1 LQEKFKQTLLLII
14 LTYLI
19 IMRKKFIAVYALMAV
34 LALGSTTLTSC
45 VDDNESAS
53 VTAIRDL
60 KMQQL
65 QALVTYNTASAK
77 MQELRAKM
85 AEATYDADLAA
96 ELAQAERNL
105 QDAELAIKNSL
116 NNYQQGIMTNY
127 SNALN
132 KVGDL
137 TTEIAQAKLQK
148 AQLEIDTTYAKEIV
162 KNQIRTQEKTVKS
175 NEAALEVYKNLADNG
190 YDELVTEQKQVEI
203 QKKENSEA
211 LAVNTNKLTT
221 ANTAYVTA
229 QGDIARRYVDNNG
242 NISLDIPSDNVL
254 EPTNAVAQAAY
265 TLTDMYAEYST
276 KITGFQPV
284 INKAEKIELSEGSDI
299 AIKIFTL
306 NKNNEIDATKAM
318 ADYVESMKE
327 ALGTDKDK
335 ANQYGSAYA
344 QKAYADEQLAAAEK
358 ALAAAEKALAAADE
372 DDPNYAQLKAD
383 VVREEGNVRSMT
395 KNVNTEADELADAIE
410 NYDDA
415 VALQKEYTEALKTF
429 TDATAY
435 KAYTDRVTAI
445 VNTEGK
451 AKAELDAEKLE
462 LTIKS
467 SELTAKE
474 IALNGLVN
482 GSIDIET
489 EIATCESNIAEAQKE
504 IAKLEL
510 VLSQVNGGQIL
521 TDDLLA
527 ILDTEI
533 ANAEAE
539 KAVYEKLAEQY
550 KQQLEASIN
559 GGTTAE

>member
-1 LQEKFKQTLLLII
+1 MK
-14 LTYLI
+14 
-19 IMRKKFIAVYALMAV
+19 KKFIAVSVLICA

-96 ELAQAERNL
+96 ELAQAEREL
-105 QDAELAIKNSL
+105 QEAELAIKNSL
-116 NNYQQGIMTNY
+116 NDYQQDIMTNY
-127 SNALN
+127 STALD
-132 KVGDL
+132 KVGEL
-137 TTEIAQAKLQK
+137 TTEIAQVKLQK

-162 KNQIRTQEKTVKS
+162 KDQIRTQEKTVKS

-190 YDELVTEQKQVEI
+190 YDELVTEQKQVQI

-242 NISLDIPSDNVL
+242 DISLDILSDNVL

-265 TLTDMYAEYST
+265 TLIDMSAEAST

-284 INKAEKIELSEGSDI
+284 INNVEKIELSEGSDI

-318 ADYVESMKE
+318 ADYVENMKK

-344 QKAYADEQLAAAEK
+344 QKAYADEQLAATEK

-383 VVREEGNVRSMT
+383 VVREEDYVRSMT
-395 KNVNTEADELADAIE
+395 KNVNTKADELADAIE

-474 IALNGLVN
+474 IALNELVN

-527 ILDTEI
+527 ILDTKI

>member
-1 LQEKFKQTLLLII
+1 
-14 LTYLI
+14 
-19 IMRKKFIAVYALMAV
+19 MRKKFITVYALMAV

-53 VTAIRDL
+53 VTAMRDL

-96 ELAQAERNL
+96 ELAQAEREL
-105 QDAELAIKNSL
+105 QEAELAIKSSL
-116 NNYQQGIMTNY
+116 NNYQQGIMTYY
-127 SNALN
+127 STALN
-132 KVGDL
+132 KVGEL
-137 TTEIAQAKLQK
+137 TKEIAQAKLQK

-162 KNQIRTQEKTVKS
+162 KDQIRTQEKTVKS

-211 LAVNTNKLTT
+211 LAVNSNKLTT

-242 NISLDIPSDNVL
+242 NISLDRPSDNVL

-265 TLTDMYAEYST
+265 TLTDMYTEYGT
-276 KITGFQPV
+276 KIAGFQRV
-284 INKAEKIELSEGSDI
+284 IDKTEKIELSEGSDI
-299 AIKIFTL
+299 AIEIFTL
-306 NKNNEIDATKAM
+306 NKNKEIDATKAM
-318 ADYVESMKE
+318 TDYVEGKKK

-395 KNVNTEADELADAIE
+395 KNVNTEADELANAIE

-482 GSIDIET
+482 NSIDIET
-489 EIATCESNIAEAQKE
+489 EIATCESNIATAQKE

-521 TDDLLA
+521 TNDLLA

>member
-1 LQEKFKQTLLLII
+1 
-14 LTYLI
+14 
-19 IMRKKFIAVYALMAV
+19 MRKKFIAVYALMAV

-96 ELAQAERNL
+96 ELAQAERDL

-132 KVGDL
+132 KVGEL
-137 TTEIAQAKLQK
+137 TTEIAQAKSQK
-148 AQLEIDTTYAKEIV
+148 AQLEIDTTYAEGIIKENIAAY
-162 KNQIRTQEKTVKS
+162 EKTIKE
-175 NEAALEVYKNLADNG
+175 NEAKLEVYKSLADNG
-190 YDELVTEQKQVEI
+190 YDELVAELKKVEI
-203 QKKENSEA
+203 QVNENNEA
-211 LAVNTNKLTT
+211 VQVNTNKTT
-221 ANTAYVTA
+221 EAQKAYETA
-229 QGDIARRYVDNNG
+229 QGDIARRYVQQDG
-242 NISLDIPSDNVL
+242 SISLTSTTTAKDVL

-265 TLTDMYAEYST
+265 TLTDMYTEYGT
-276 KITGFQPV
+276 KIAGFQQV
-284 INKAEKIELSEGSDI
+284 IDKTEKIELSEGSDI
-299 AIKIFTL
+299 AIEIFTL
-306 NKNNEIDATKAM
+306 NKNKEIDATKAM
-318 ADYVESMKE
+318 ADYVEGKKK

-335 ANQYGSAYA
+335 ANQNGSAYA
-344 QKAYADEQLAAAEK
+344 KKAYADEQLAAAEK

-383 VVREEGNVRSMT
+383 VVREEGNVRSKT
-395 KNVNTEADELADAIE
+395 QNVNTKADELADAIK

-451 AKAELDAEKLE
+451 AYDELLAEGLE
-462 LTIKS
+462 LQIEKT
-467 SELTAKE
+467 ELNAKKT
-474 IALNGLVN
+474 ALNALVGSN
-482 GSIDIET
+482 GSAINIDE
-489 EIATCESNIAEAQKE
+489 E
-504 IAKLEL
+504 IAKCETTIAEQQKNIADAKLLLETIT
-510 VLSQVNGGQIL
+510 VQGNYNQTTITYVVNE
-521 TDDLLA
+521 LLA
-527 ILDTEI
+527 MLDSQI
-533 ANAEAE
+533 KNAEAE

-559 GGTTAE
+559 GGTAAE

>member
-1 LQEKFKQTLLLII
+1 
-14 LTYLI
+14 
-19 IMRKKFIAVYALMAV
+19 MRKKFIAVYALMAV

-242 NISLDIPSDNVL
+242 NISLDRESNNVL

-265 TLTDMYAEYST
+265 TLTDMYNEYKN
-276 KITGFQPV
+276 KITGFESV
-284 INKAEKIELSEGSDI
+284 INKTEEIELSEGSDI

-306 NKNNEIDATKAM
+306 NKNKEIDATKAM

-383 VVREEGNVRSMT
+383 VVREEGYVRRMT
-395 KNVNTEADELADAIE
+395 QKVNTETDELADAIE

-482 GSIDIET
+482 SSIDIET

>member
-1 LQEKFKQTLLLII
+1 
-14 LTYLI
+14 
-19 IMRKKFIAVYALMAV
+19 MRKKFIAVYALMAV

-96 ELAQAERNL
+96 ELAQAEREL
-105 QDAELAIKNSL
+105 QEAELAIKSSL
-116 NNYQQGIMTNY
+116 NNYQQGIMTKY
-127 SNALN
+127 STALN
-132 KVGDL
+132 KVGEL
-137 TTEIAQAKLQK
+137 TKEIAQAKLQK

-162 KNQIRTQEKTVKS
+162 KDQIRTQEKTVKS

-211 LAVNTNKLTT
+211 LAVNSNKLTT

-242 NISLDIPSDNVL
+242 NISLDRPSDNVL

-265 TLTDMYAEYST
+265 TLTDMYTEYGT
-276 KITGFQPV
+276 KIAGFQRV
-284 INKAEKIELSEGSDI
+284 IDKTEKIELSEGSDI

-306 NKNNEIDATKAM
+306 NKNKEIDATKAM
-318 ADYVESMKE
+318 ADYVEGKKK

-482 GSIDIET
+482 NSIDIET
-489 EIATCESNIAEAQKE
+489 EIATCESNIATAQKE

>member
-1 LQEKFKQTLLLII
+1 
-14 LTYLI
+14 
-19 IMRKKFIAVYALMAV
+19 MRKKFIAVYALMAV

-96 ELAQAERNL
+96 ELAQAERAL

-162 KNQIRTQEKTVKS
+162 KDQIRTQEKIVKS

-211 LAVNTNKLTT
+211 LAVNSNKLTT

-229 QGDIARRYVDNNG
+229 QGDITRRYVQQDG
-242 NISLDIPSDNVL
+242 SISLESITTDVL

-265 TLTDMYAEYST
+265 TLTDMYDEYNT
-276 KITGFQPV
+276 EITGFKSV
-284 INKAEKIELSEGSDI
+284 INKTEEIELSEGSDI

-306 NKNNEIDATKAM
+306 NKNKEIDATKAM
-318 ADYVESMKE
+318 ADYVEGKKK

-383 VVREEGNVRSMT
+383 VVREEGNVRSKT
-395 KNVNTEADELADAIE
+395 QKVNTEADELADAIE

-474 IALNGLVN
+474 AALNGLVN

-489 EIATCESNIAEAQKE
+489 EIATCESNIAQAQKE

>member
-1 LQEKFKQTLLLII
+1 
-14 LTYLI
+14 
-19 IMRKKFIAVYALMAV
+19 MRKKFIAVYALMAV

-77 MQELRAKM
+77 MQELKAKM

-96 ELAQAERNL
+96 ELAQAEREL
-105 QDAELAIKNSL
+105 QEAELAIKNSL

-127 SNALN
+127 STALN
-132 KVGDL
+132 KVGEL

-162 KNQIRTQEKTVKS
+162 KDQIRTQEKTVKS

-229 QGDIARRYVDNNG
+229 QGDITRRYVQQDG
-242 NISLDIPSDNVL
+242 SISLESITTDVL

-265 TLTDMYAEYST
+265 TLTDMYDEYKT
-276 KITGFQPV
+276 EITGFKSV
-284 INKAEKIELSEGSDI
+284 INKTEEIELSEGSDI

-395 KNVNTEADELADAIE
+395 KNVNTKADELADAIE

-474 IALNGLVN
+474 SALNGLVN

-489 EIATCESNIAEAQKE
+489 EIATCESNIAQAQKE

>member
-1 LQEKFKQTLLLII
+1 
-14 LTYLI
+14 
-19 IMRKKFIAVYALMAV
+19 MRKKFIAVYALMAV

-85 AEATYDADLAA
+85 AEATYDAELAA
-96 ELAQAERNL
+96 ELAQAEKAL
-105 QDAELAIKNSL
+105 QDAELAIKSSL
-116 NNYQQGIMTNY
+116 NSYQQGIMTNY

-137 TTEIAQAKLQK
+137 TTEIAQAKSQK
-148 AQLEIDTTYAKEIV
+148 AQLEIDTTYAEGIIKENIV
-162 KNQIRTQEKTVKS
+162 AYEKTIKE
-175 NEAALEVYKNLADNG
+175 NEAQLEVYKSLADNG
-190 YDELVTEQKQVEI
+190 YDELVAELKKVEI
-203 QKKENSEA
+203 QVNENSEA
-211 LAVNTNKLTT
+211 VQVNTNK
-221 ANTAYVTA
+221 ANEAEKAYETA

-265 TLTDMYAEYST
+265 TLTDMYDEYKT
-276 KITGFQPV
+276 EITGFKSV
-284 INKAEKIELSEGSDI
+284 INKTEEIELSEGSDI

-383 VVREEGNVRSMT
+383 VVREEGYVRSMT
-395 KNVNTEADELADAIE
+395 KKVNDEVDDLADAIE
-410 NYDDA
+410 DYDDA

-451 AKAELDAEKLE
+451 AYDELLAEGLELKIEGAELN
-462 LTIKS
+462 
-467 SELTAKE
+467 AKKT
-474 IALNGLVN
+474 ALNKLVGSN
-482 GSIDIET
+482 GSAINIDE
-489 EIATCESNIAEAQKE
+489 E
-504 IAKLEL
+504 IAKCETTIAEQQKNIADAKLLLEEIT
-510 VLSQVNGGQIL
+510 VQENYNQTTITYVVNE
-521 TDDLLA
+521 LLA
-527 ILDTEI
+527 MLDSQI
-533 ANAEAE
+533 KNAEAE

-559 GGTTAE
+559 GGTAAE

>member
-1 LQEKFKQTLLLII
+1 
-14 LTYLI
+14 
-19 IMRKKFIAVYALMAV
+19 MRKKFIAVYALMAV

-85 AEATYDADLAA
+85 AEAPYDADLAA

-489 EIATCESNIAEAQKE
+489 EIATCESNIAEAQKK

>member
-1 LQEKFKQTLLLII
+1 
-14 LTYLI
+14 
-19 IMRKKFIAVYALMAV
+19 MRKKFIAVYALMAV

-96 ELAQAERNL
+96 ELAQAERDL

-132 KVGDL
+132 KVGEL

-148 AQLEIDTTYAKEIV
+148 VQLEIDTTYAKEIV
-162 KNQIRTQEKTVKS
+162 KDQIRTQEKTVKS

-229 QGDIARRYVDNNG
+229 QGDITRRYVQQDG
-242 NISLDIPSDNVL
+242 SISLEPITTDVLEPITTDVL

-265 TLTDMYAEYST
+265 TLTDMYDEYKT
-276 KITGFQPV
+276 EITGFKSV
-284 INKAEKIELSEGSDI
+284 INKTEEIELSEGSDI

-318 ADYVESMKE
+318 VDYVESMKE

-489 EIATCESNIAEAQKE
+489 EIATCESNIAQAQKE

>member
-1 LQEKFKQTLLLII
+1 
-14 LTYLI
+14 
-19 IMRKKFIAVYALMAV
+19 MRKKFIAVYALMAV

-96 ELAQAERNL
+96 ELAQAERDL

-132 KVGDL
+132 KVGEL

-148 AQLEIDTTYAKEIV
+148 VQLEIDTTYAKEIV
-162 KNQIRTQEKTVKS
+162 KDQIRTQEKTVKS

-229 QGDIARRYVDNNG
+229 QGDITRRYVQQDG
-242 NISLDIPSDNVL
+242 SISLEPITTDVL

-265 TLTDMYAEYST
+265 TLTDMYDEYKT
-276 KITGFQPV
+276 EITGFKSV
-284 INKAEKIELSEGSDI
+284 INKTEEIELSEGSDI

-474 IALNGLVN
+474 IALNGLVK

-489 EIATCESNIAEAQKE
+489 EIATCESNIAQAQKE
-504 IAKLEL
+504 IAELEL

>member
-1 LQEKFKQTLLLII
+1 
-14 LTYLI
+14 
-19 IMRKKFIAVYALMAV
+19 MRKKFIAVYALMAV

-96 ELAQAERNL
+96 ELAQAERDL
-105 QDAELAIKNSL
+105 QDAEQAIKNSL

-132 KVGDL
+132 KVGEL

-148 AQLEIDTTYAKEIV
+148 VQLEIDTTYAKEIV
-162 KNQIRTQEKTVKS
+162 KDQIRTQEKTVKS

-229 QGDIARRYVDNNG
+229 QGDITRRYVQQDG
-242 NISLDIPSDNVL
+242 SISLEPITTDVL

-265 TLTDMYAEYST
+265 TLTDMYDEYKT
-276 KITGFQPV
+276 EITGFKSV
-284 INKAEKIELSEGSDI
+284 INKTEEIELSEGSDI

-474 IALNGLVN
+474 IALNGLVK

-489 EIATCESNIAEAQKE
+489 EIATCESNIAQAQKE
-504 IAKLEL
+504 IAELEL

>member
-1 LQEKFKQTLLLII
+1 
-14 LTYLI
+14 
-19 IMRKKFIAVYALMAV
+19 MRKKFIAVYALMAV

-96 ELAQAERNL
+96 ELAQAERDL
-105 QDAELAIKNSL
+105 QDAELAIKSSL
-116 NNYQQGIMTNY
+116 NSYQQGIMTNY

-137 TTEIAQAKLQK
+137 TTEIAQAKSQK
-148 AQLEIDTTYAKEIV
+148 AQLEIDTTYAEGIIKENIV
-162 KNQIRTQEKTVKS
+162 AYEKTIKE
-175 NEAALEVYKNLADNG
+175 NEAQLEVYKSLADNG
-190 YDELVTEQKQVEI
+190 YDELVAELKKVEI
-203 QKKENSEA
+203 QVNENSEA
-211 LAVNTNKLTT
+211 VQVNTNKATE
-221 ANTAYVTA
+221 AQKAYETA

-242 NISLDIPSDNVL
+242 NISLNTPSDNVL

-358 ALAAAEKALAAADE
+358 ALAAADE

-451 AKAELDAEKLE
+451 AYDELLAEGLELKIEGAELN
-462 LTIKS
+462 
-467 SELTAKE
+467 AKKT
-474 IALNGLVN
+474 ALNSLVGSN
-482 GSIDIET
+482 GSAINIDE
-489 EIATCESNIAEAQKE
+489 E
-504 IAKLEL
+504 IAKCETTIAEQQKNIADAKLLLEKIT
-510 VLSQVNGGQIL
+510 VQENYNQTTITYVVNE
-521 TDDLLA
+521 LLA
-527 ILDTEI
+527 MLDSQI
-533 ANAEAE
+533 KNAEAE

-559 GGTTAE
+559 GGTAAE

>member
-1 LQEKFKQTLLLII
+1 
-14 LTYLI
+14 
-19 IMRKKFIAVYALMAV
+19 MRKKFIAVYALMAV

-96 ELAQAERNL
+96 ELAQAEREL
-105 QDAELAIKNSL
+105 QEAELAIKSSL

-127 SNALN
+127 STALN
-132 KVGDL
+132 KVGEL
-137 TTEIAQAKLQK
+137 TKEIAQAKLQK

-162 KNQIRTQEKTVKS
+162 KDQIRTQEKTVKS

-211 LAVNTNKLTT
+211 LAVNSNKLTT

-242 NISLDIPSDNVL
+242 NISLDRPSDNVL

-265 TLTDMYAEYST
+265 TLTDMYTEYGT
-276 KITGFQPV
+276 KIAGFQRV
-284 INKAEKIELSEGSDI
+284 IDKTEKIELSEGSDI
-299 AIKIFTL
+299 AIEIFTL
-306 NKNNEIDATKAM
+306 NKNKEIDATKAM
-318 ADYVESMKE
+318 TDYVEGKKK

-395 KNVNTEADELADAIE
+395 KNVNTEADELANAIE

-482 GSIDIET
+482 NSIDIET
-489 EIATCESNIAEAQKE
+489 EIATCESNIATAQKE

>member
-1 LQEKFKQTLLLII
+1 MRLPGFK
-14 LTYLI
+14 
-19 IMRKKFIAVYALMAV
+19 
-34 LALGSTTLTSC
+34 S
-45 VDDNESAS
+45 
-53 VTAIRDL
+53 
-60 KMQQL
+60 
-65 QALVTYNTASAK
+65 
-77 MQELRAKM
+77 
-85 AEATYDADLAA
+85 
-96 ELAQAERNL
+96 
-105 QDAELAIKNSL
+105 
-116 NNYQQGIMTNY
+116 
-127 SNALN
+127 
-132 KVGDL
+132 
-137 TTEIAQAKLQK
+137 
-148 AQLEIDTTYAKEIV
+148 
-162 KNQIRTQEKTVKS
+162 
-175 NEAALEVYKNLADNG
+175 
-190 YDELVTEQKQVEI
+190 
-203 QKKENSEA
+203 
-211 LAVNTNKLTT
+211 
-221 ANTAYVTA
+221 
-229 QGDIARRYVDNNG
+229 
-242 NISLDIPSDNVL
+242 
-254 EPTNAVAQAAY
+254 
-265 TLTDMYAEYST
+265 
-276 KITGFQPV
+276 V
-284 INKAEKIELSEGSDI
+284 INKTEEIELSEGSDI

-410 NYDDA
+410 YYDDA

-474 IALNGLVN
+474 TALNGLVG

-489 EIATCESNIAEAQKE
+489 EIATCESNIAQAQKE

-510 VLSQVNGGQIL
+510 VLSQENGDQIF

>member
-1 LQEKFKQTLLLII
+1 
-14 LTYLI
+14 
-19 IMRKKFIAVYALMAV
+19 MRKKFIAVYALMAV

-132 KVGDL
+132 KVGEL

-162 KNQIRTQEKTVKS
+162 KNQIRTKEKTVKS

-229 QGDIARRYVDNNG
+229 QGDITRRYVQQDG
-242 NISLDIPSDNVL
+242 SISLESITTDVL

-265 TLTDMYAEYST
+265 TLTDMYDEYNT
-276 KITGFQPV
+276 EITGFKSV
-284 INKAEKIELSEGSDI
+284 INKTEEIELSEGSDI

-306 NKNNEIDATKAM
+306 NKNKEIDATKAM
-318 ADYVESMKE
+318 ADYVEGKKK
-327 ALGTDKDK
+327 ALGTDKDI

-383 VVREEGNVRSMT
+383 VVREEGNVRSKT
-395 KNVNTEADELADAIE
+395 QKVNTEADELADAIE

-474 IALNGLVN
+474 AALNGLVN

-489 EIATCESNIAEAQKE
+489 EIATCESNIAQAQKD

>member
-1 LQEKFKQTLLLII
+1 
-14 LTYLI
+14 
-19 IMRKKFIAVYALMAV
+19 MRKKFIAVYALMAV

-96 ELAQAERNL
+96 ELAQAERAL

-137 TTEIAQAKLQK
+137 TTEIAQAKSQK

-162 KNQIRTQEKTVKS
+162 KDQIRTQEKIVKS

-211 LAVNTNKLTT
+211 LAVNSNKLTT

-229 QGDIARRYVDNNG
+229 QGDITRRYVQQDG
-242 NISLDIPSDNVL
+242 SISLELITTDVL

-265 TLTDMYAEYST
+265 TLTDMYDEYNT
-276 KITGFQPV
+276 EITGFKSV
-284 INKAEKIELSEGSDI
+284 INKTEKIELSEGSDI

-395 KNVNTEADELADAIE
+395 KNVNKEADELADAIE

-474 IALNGLVN
+474 VALNGLVN

-489 EIATCESNIAEAQKE
+489 EIATCESNIAQAQKD
-504 IAKLEL
+504 IANLEL